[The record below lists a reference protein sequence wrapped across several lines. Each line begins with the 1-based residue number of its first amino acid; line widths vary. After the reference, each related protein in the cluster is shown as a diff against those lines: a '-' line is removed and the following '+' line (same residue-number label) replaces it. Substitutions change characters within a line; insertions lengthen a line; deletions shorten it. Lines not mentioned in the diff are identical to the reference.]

1 MNSKF
6 KLIEH
11 SVCLNCIKAIADKP
25 PLDVVYSHFDLDI
38 KDLDNDCVFCD
49 SIFDVYVVTLLL
61 KES

>member
-11 SVCLNCIKAIADKP
+11 AVCLNCIEGIADKP
-25 PLDVVYSHFDLDI
+25 SLDVVYSHFALDI
-38 KDLDNDCVFCD
+38 KDLDSDCVFCD
-49 SIFDVYVVTLLL
+49 AVFDVYTVTLLL